1 MRRQIIAD
9 FALLIVTAIWGATFV
24 MVKDAVSAF
33 PVFAFL
39 FLRFSVATLS
49 LIPVRPL
56 LERRFAVLHG
66 RGHVRERDSWV
77 MGGVLGIVLVL
88 GYGFQTTGLQH
99 TTPAKAGFITGL
111 YVVIVPILTS
121 ILTRRVPEPPLWVG
135 VTLATVGLMILS
147 LNRTLQPELGDVL
160 VFFCAISFAL
170 HIVITGYLAPGH
182 APLALTLSQLATT
195 AVLSGIISRVWEWP
209 WPPMGQ
215 QMIVAAIFTGVL
227 ASTFA
232 IAVQTIAQRFTSPT
246 HTALIFSLEPVFA
259 AVFSFFLAAE
269 PITGRVVLGGA
280 LILAGTLV
288 AEIVPMMRLHPQ
300 RG

>member
-1 MRRQIIAD
+1 MRRQLFAD
-9 FALLIVTAIWGATFV
+9 FALLVVSAIWGATFV
-24 MVKDAVSAF
+24 MVKDAISAF

-49 LIPVRPL
+49 LLPVRPL
-56 LERRFAVLHG
+56 LERRFAVLRGRQHG
-66 RGHVRERDSWV
+66 WERDSWL
-77 MGGVLGIVLVL
+77 MGGILGVVLVL

-121 ILTRRVPEPPLWVG
+121 MFTRRVPDPPLWIG
-135 VTLATVGLMILS
+135 VSLATVGLMILS
-147 LNRTLQPELGDVL
+147 LNRTLRPELGDLL

-182 APLALTLSQLATT
+182 GPLALTLSQLATT
-195 AVLSGIISRVWEWP
+195 AILSGIISRVWEWP
-209 WPPMGQ
+209 WPAMNPS
-215 QMIVAAIFTGVL
+215 MIVAAIFTGVF
-227 ASTFA
+227 ASTLA
-232 IAVQTIAQRFTSPT
+232 IAIQTIAQRFTSPT

-259 AVFSFFLAAE
+259 ALFSFLLARE
-269 PITGRVVLGGA
+269 PITGRVVLGGT
-280 LILAGTLV
+280 LILAGTLI
-288 AEIVPMMRLHPQ
+288 AEIVPMMRG